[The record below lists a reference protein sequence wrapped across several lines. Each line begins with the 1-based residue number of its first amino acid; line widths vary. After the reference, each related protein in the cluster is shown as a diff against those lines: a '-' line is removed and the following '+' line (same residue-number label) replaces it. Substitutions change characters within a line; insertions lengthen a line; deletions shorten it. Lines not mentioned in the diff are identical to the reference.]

1 MCRCGNSCVGPA
13 TDIAHPKATAAY
25 SLLYQGAAGPSASA
39 PVQSLCQDADKERSC
54 SDASSAITDD
64 GRLESPKNASEN
76 RLRARTNCLR
86 PELVEIVNNDSLAAY
101 VYNNTP
107 LFLQHII

>member
-1 MCRCGNSCVGPA
+1 MDTRFRQSLHIDLNSV
-13 TDIAHPKATAAY
+13 D
-25 SLLYQGAAGPSASA
+25 GAAGPSA
-39 PVQSLCQDADKERSC
+39 PVQGASQDAAKLRSTDDD
-54 SDASSAITDD
+54 DASAITGI